1 MTEEFP
7 VGAEVD
13 EPEIEDVKRVLKN
26 ALLNQEDSRQE
37 LQELLD
43 KHPSL
48 AALKGDAARRAENSL
63 LRMATGG
70 NILGE
75 ESTRVH
81 LAWLRASLLQP
92 GDGALEQLLV
102 QRIVLSW
109 LAVTAAE
116 ETRADRIHKGCD
128 SRAVALGD
136 GHVSRLNGDFLK
148 ACRSLAQVRRL
159 LRPVMVA
166 QLNVA
171 GMQQI
176 NIGTGVTEGTRD
188 NGRTEEQLGLEHYVD
203 AEAEGSQA
211 G

>member
-1 MTEEFP
+1 MTDESL
-7 VGAEVD
+7 VGAEAQ
-13 EPEIEDVKRVLKN
+13 EPEIEDVKRILTS

-37 LQELLD
+37 LKEVLV

-48 AALKGDAARRAENSL
+48 AAFKGDTGRRAENSL
-63 LRMATGG
+63 LKMATRG
-70 NILGE
+70 NVLEE

-81 LAWLRASLLQP
+81 LARMRASLLQP
-92 GDGALEQLLV
+92 GDGPLEQLVV

-116 ETRADRIHKGCD
+116 ETRADRIYQGGD
-128 SRAVALGD
+128 SKAVAFWD
-136 GHVSRLNGDFLK
+136 GHVSRLSGDFLK

-159 LRPVMVA
+159 LRPVMVG

-176 NIGTGVTEGTRD
+176 NIGTSAAEATRD
-188 NGRTEEQLGLEHYVD
+188 TGRTERPGLEECVD
-203 AEAEGSQA
+203 VEAEGTEA